1 MEKSVVNIN
10 LLDESKLDDNDDDNE
25 TAIFFD
31 SDKFLNKIAKSYN
44 YDVKNINEQF
54 NKDFTRTKITFNN
67 KIISNKEKI
76 IKKIKQYGKYTF
88 LLNDCKYTFDDIIF
102 MLCTQASFSFSFA
115 FMNKKYTDI
124 DKNLFLTSD
133 KSQFIITNTNDTF
146 TMQFDATFVLKN
158 IINGSKY
165 KNINIQ
171 TNIDFVY
178 KNKQYELCKYGII
191 LWNCPNNC

>member
-67 KIISNKEKI
+67 KIISNK
-76 IKKIKQYGKYTF
+76 
-88 LLNDCKYTFDDIIF
+88 
-102 MLCTQASFSFSFA
+102 
-115 FMNKKYTDI
+115 
-124 DKNLFLTSD
+124 
-133 KSQFIITNTNDTF
+133 
-146 TMQFDATFVLKN
+146 
-158 IINGSKY
+158 
-165 KNINIQ
+165 
-171 TNIDFVY
+171 
-178 KNKQYELCKYGII
+178 
-191 LWNCPNNC
+191 